1 MQFMQKKKKWSWW
14 QSTRCKSKRE
24 WYMRGDFVLCIPFA
38 SFSVSRKGMLKW
50 SWRLKGRGSG
60 LIHIRT
66 CVTPDLIV
74 FWQNVDI
81 TNFSSS
87 WNDGLA
93 FCALLHSY
101 VPEKIPFTELDTED
115 KVGCHY
121 INNSWSSSIQ
131 VVHIIK
137 VDKTHWNS
145 VLCSLRWQ
153 NYVFTYREG
162 TSP

>member
-1 MQFMQKKKKWSWW
+1 MH
-14 QSTRCKSKRE
+14 T
-24 WYMRGDFVLCIPFA
+24 I
-38 SFSVSRKGMLKW
+38 RKLQCVQERNVEMIMKIKEQGI
-50 SWRLKGRGSG
+50 
-60 LIHIRT
+60 LIDSHTCT

-121 INNSWSSSIQ
+121 INNS
-131 VVHIIK
+131 
-137 VDKTHWNS
+137 
-145 VLCSLRWQ
+145 
-153 NYVFTYREG
+153 
-162 TSP
+162 